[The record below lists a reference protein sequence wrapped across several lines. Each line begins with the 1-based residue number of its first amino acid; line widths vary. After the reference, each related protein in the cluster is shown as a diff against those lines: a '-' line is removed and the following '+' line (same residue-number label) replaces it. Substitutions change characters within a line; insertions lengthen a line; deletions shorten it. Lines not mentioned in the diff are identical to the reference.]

1 MTDETIT
8 TLTCANH
15 PDRETMLRCN
25 RCDKPIC
32 YQCAVRTPVGYRC
45 KECVRGQQ
53 AVYFNANRFDLL
65 IAAAI
70 GFVLGGVLGGVGY
83 AVLGF
88 FGWISF
94 IAAFFVGPIAGG
106 IIAEAIRLGVRRRRA
121 RRLNLVAAGACVVGA
136 ALGGGVVAV
145 IFGGSLLATLL
156 LIGMAASTIYAR
168 LR

>member
-1 MTDETIT
+1 MAETTT
-8 TLTCANH
+8 TLHCANH

-70 GFVLGGVLGGVGY
+70 GGVLGGALGGLGY

-94 IAAFFVGPIAGG
+94 IAAFFVGPITGG
-106 IIAEAIRLGVRRRRA
+106 IIAEAIRWSVRRRRA

-136 ALGGGVVAV
+136 ALGGGLVAV
-145 IFGGSLLATLL
+145 LFSGALLPTLL